1 MMKRKK
7 PEASEHEI
15 QSAILDYLKLK
26 GVFAYR
32 NNVGAVK
39 IGKRFIRFGMPGAP
53 DIVAVVSGHYFGIEV
68 KRPGNTLSEDQVAFC
83 GVLRQAGGTYLVCQ
97 SLLDLTSW
105 FEGAPEVCPSLDA
118 PHTKPH
124 AD

>member
-1 MMKRKK
+1 MPSKK
-7 PEASEHEI
+7 IDSEHSI
-15 QSAILDYLKLK
+15 QASILDYLKLK

-68 KRPGNTLSEDQVAFC
+68 KKPGKPLSDAQQAFC
-83 GVLRQAGGTYLVCQ
+83 DVLRAAGGTYVIATCLEDV
-97 SLLDLTSW
+97 SEW
-105 FEGAPEVCPSLDA
+105 FEAVPQACPSLDA
-118 PHTKPH
+118 QQTKPV